1 MRWVER
7 RRASGYRLGGS
18 DTSVCLS
25 GFPAL
30 VRACSIK
37 RSKRRLRLAQA
48 PGGRLENTL
57 LAYISVPLFC
67 FGLFWPCVL
76 FSSFVS

>member
-1 MRWVER
+1 MHYRW
-7 RRASGYRLGGS
+7 GGS
-18 DTSVCLS
+18 DASRCLS
-25 GFPAL
+25 GFSGL

-57 LAYISVPLFC
+57 LAYISIPL
-67 FGLFWPCVL
+67 LFL
-76 FSSFVS
+76 ALSFVFVVR